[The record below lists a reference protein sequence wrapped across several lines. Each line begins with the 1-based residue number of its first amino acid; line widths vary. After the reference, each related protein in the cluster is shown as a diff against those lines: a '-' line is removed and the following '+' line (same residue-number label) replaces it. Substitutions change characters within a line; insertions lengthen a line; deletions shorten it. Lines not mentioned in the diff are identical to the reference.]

1 HRGAA
6 ARRAGR
12 PARARRQPARRQR
25 QGRAALHHG
34 LPRFGARQ
42 PAPDDSGDERAA
54 AADGGDRTLGAVQS
68 WAPDLGAVRAG
79 GDRSL
84 VHEGTLGMGKTW
96 RRGLVA
102 VALLALALA
111 GCRGERG
118 TDAEE
123 EARIAAAAAANAAF
137 SAQQE
142 AWRAERHASLVA
154 PDGWTGLIGLYWIEL
169 DAHYVGSSRDSG
181 MRLSKGPP
189 RLGLLQQD
197 RGRLF
202 FTPERGV
209 ELTVGGEP
217 LKGRIELH
225 HDRSEAPTLIDFDGG
240 LGQLSVIERA
250 GRRALRVR
258 HEEAAS
264 RQAFTGIDYWPADPS
279 WRIEGRF
286 IAHPPGQVMEV
297 ASIVGGTEAM
307 PNPGVVEFERDGQ
320 AYRLE

>member
-1 HRGAA
+1 
-6 ARRAGR
+6 
-12 PARARRQPARRQR
+12 
-25 QGRAALHHG
+25 
-34 LPRFGARQ
+34 
-42 PAPDDSGDERAA
+42 
-54 AADGGDRTLGAVQS
+54 
-68 WAPDLGAVRAG
+68 
-79 GDRSL
+79 
-84 VHEGTLGMGKTW
+84 MGNTW
-96 RRGLVA
+96 KRGLVA

-225 HDRSEAPTLIDFDGG
+225 HDRSEVPTLIDFDGG

-320 AYRLE
+320 AYRLEALDDGAGGLFLILADRTSGQGSYGAGRYLDAGAPDAGGRVVLDFNRAYNPPCAFTNYATCPLPPLENRLDLAITAGEKAHAPPAG

>member
-1 HRGAA
+1 
-6 ARRAGR
+6 
-12 PARARRQPARRQR
+12 
-25 QGRAALHHG
+25 
-34 LPRFGARQ
+34 
-42 PAPDDSGDERAA
+42 
-54 AADGGDRTLGAVQS
+54 
-68 WAPDLGAVRAG
+68 
-79 GDRSL
+79 
-84 VHEGTLGMGKTW
+84 M
-96 RRGLVA
+96 A

-307 PNPGVVEFERDGQ
+307 PNPGAVEFERDGQ
-320 AYRLE
+320 AYRLEALDDGAGGLFLILADRTSGQGSYGAGRYLDAGAPDAGGRVVLDFNRAYNPPCAFTNYATCPLPPLENRLDLAITAGEKAHAPPAG

>member
-1 HRGAA
+1 
-6 ARRAGR
+6 
-12 PARARRQPARRQR
+12 
-25 QGRAALHHG
+25 
-34 LPRFGARQ
+34 
-42 PAPDDSGDERAA
+42 
-54 AADGGDRTLGAVQS
+54 
-68 WAPDLGAVRAG
+68 
-79 GDRSL
+79 
-84 VHEGTLGMGKTW
+84 MGNTW
-96 RRGLVA
+96 KRGLVA

-142 AWRAERHASLVA
+142 AWRTERHASLVA

-225 HDRSEAPTLIDFDGG
+225 HDRSEVPTLIDFDGG

-286 IAHPPGQVMEV
+286 IAHPPGQVIEV

-320 AYRLE
+320 AYRLEALDDGAGGLFLILADRTSGQGSYGAGRYLDAGAPDAGGRVVLDFNRAYNPPCAFTNYATCPLPPLENRLDLAITAGEKAHAPPAG